1 MDTNN
6 LPQRQ
11 MTLQE
16 KKEFLKHKYVKRD
29 YKIED
34 LHPKYA
40 VMFCPNIEKVQTW
53 TLLHM
58 CNTIDEA
65 KQEILWRLSYM
76 KTNDGELVVDNDDRF
91 STWKN
96 ELLNTNEHGLVYEPT
111 DQDISL
117 NYNAGSMLQV
127 IAESNKPQ
135 QQQNGFRGMAYYG
148 GIEIGNYQ
156 GFYKI
161 EEIYEI

>member
-16 KKEFLKHKYVKRD
+16 KKQFLMHKYTKRD

-34 LHPKYA
+34 LQPKYA
-40 VMFCPNIEKVQTW
+40 VMFCPSIEKVQTW

-58 CNTIDEA
+58 CNTIEEA

-76 KTNDGELVVDNDDRF
+76 KTNDGDLVVDNDGRF
-91 STWKN
+91 STWRDETK
-96 ELLNTNEHGLVYEPT
+96 NTNEHGLVHEPT
-111 DQDISL
+111 DQDINL

-127 IAESNKPQ
+127 IADSNN

>member
-1 MDTNN
+1 MGTNN
-6 LPQRQ
+6 LPQKPL
-11 MTLQE
+11 TLQE
-16 KKEFLKHKYVKRD
+16 KKQFLMHKYIKRD
-29 YKIED
+29 YKTED

-40 VMFCPNIEKVQTW
+40 VMFCPNIEKIQTW

-58 CNTIDEA
+58 CNTMEEA

-91 STWKN
+91 STWKDETKN
-96 ELLNTNEHGLVYEPT
+96 INKYGLVCEPT
-111 DQDISL
+111 NQDINL
-117 NYNAGSMLQV
+117 NYNAGNMMQV
-127 IAESNKPQ
+127 ISDASNLP
-135 QQQNGFRGMAYYG
+135 QQQNGFKGMAYYG